1 MSLSVHSIFFCNQT
15 SNCSRV
21 FVKKIFLPL
30 SHCLCSFCKD
40 PLTVCG
46 GVYFWALHS
55 VLLIYMS
62 SFTNT
67 LLSSYSSFYFVLKLD
82 IKQFSNMFFFST
94 VLAILAILPFTI
106 NFRIRLSISTKQL
119 ARILILIV
127 FILQS
132 VWEEL
137 TS

>member
-15 SNCSRV
+15 SNCSRA
-21 FVKKIFLPL
+21 FIKKIFLPL
-30 SHCLCSFCKD
+30 SHCFFSFCKD

-46 GVYFWALHS
+46 GVYFWALPS

-67 LLSSYSSFYFVLKLD
+67 LLSSYCSFYFILKLD
-82 IKQFSNMFFFST
+82 IKKNSNMFFFSI
-94 VLAILAILPFTI
+94 VLAILVILPFTI
-106 NFRIRLSISTKQL
+106 NFRISLSISTKYI

-127 FILQS
+127 FIL
-132 VWEEL
+132 
-137 TS
+137 